1 MGRPRDLF
9 EGGLLGVV
17 PVGASRAP
25 RAGIVLTN
33 DPSADAVRVYDQ
45 ASNGKLQSAASYA
58 TDGVDGS
65 TFGCSGGRPG
75 DTSGG
80 GPAWQRLPRGLQQEA
95 ERQEMQVAGIR
106 RVGAR
111 VEMIEVGEP
120 RRLASDEALLEVRA
134 VGVASWDEFVR
145 TGGWDVGGRPPMA
158 LGVDDVIGGGIL
170 ERSTELV
177 RPDGTL
183 ITIAMQPTVQPK
195 DGRAI
200 FFVVEPDRARLTDL
214 AHRGRRC
221 RPSGR
226 QDRSGFTAEWGK
238 WRSPH
243 PSKFRMDEFLRSALA
258 MRDDPRTVVTDPH
271 ASYVGTELGERTCC
285 RAPTRFSARSATA
298 TGWAEPRP
306 GSNTSPMEKR

>member
-1 MGRPRDLF
+1 MRHVRTLIRVMARPRDLF
-9 EGGLLGVV
+9 EGGLLGAV

-111 VEMIEVGEP
+111 
-120 RRLASDEALLEVRA
+120 
-134 VGVASWDEFVR
+134 
-145 TGGWDVGGRPPMA
+145 
-158 LGVDDVIGGGIL
+158 
-170 ERSTELV
+170 
-177 RPDGTL
+177 
-183 ITIAMQPTVQPK
+183 
-195 DGRAI
+195 
-200 FFVVEPDRARLTDL
+200 
-214 AHRGRRC
+214 
-221 RPSGR
+221 
-226 QDRSGFTAEWGK
+226 
-238 WRSPH
+238 
-243 PSKFRMDEFLRSALA
+243 
-258 MRDDPRTVVTDPH
+258 
-271 ASYVGTELGERTCC
+271 
-285 RAPTRFSARSATA
+285 APTRFSARSATA